1 MAAIVHSPPALGRLR
16 QEGGTARKP
25 ECESFVDEIVNDIL
39 ADERPEHGIDGLLT
53 PLVALEFLK
62 RLAIA
67 AGHDYT
73 GIEVLLHSGPRHQ
86 QGGAAGHVI
95 YAGGTAEGGQGY
107 EGHGMRNEEAR
118 GV

>member
-62 RLAIA
+62 RFAIA
-67 AGHDYT
+67 EGHDYT
-73 GIEVLLHSGPRHQ
+73 EIEGLFHAGPILQ
-86 QGGAAGHVI
+86 PGAADAPGVS
-95 YAGGTAEGGQGY
+95 AAGTAEGRRGKQGR
-107 EGHGMRNEEAR
+107 E
-118 GV
+118 